1 MGFLSRL
8 IDMPSFRGATNALLV
23 ELTIPTLTESQRAQL
38 KIRVIE
44 VFRTSL
50 ASERPVET
58 ALADLNQA
66 SRIAQLNLLALVMR
80 ELGYK
85 PPLKKE
91 VLHKVHDPFDPSH
104 ADERAMRA
112 VARRLKWKHGVEI
125 WIGPEPISFD
135 TW

>member
-8 IDMPSFRGATNALLV
+8 IDMPSFNGATNALLV
-23 ELTIPTLTESQRAQL
+23 ELTIPTLTESQRTHL
-38 KIRVIE
+38 KIRVVE
-44 VFRTSL
+44 VFRTRV
-50 ASERPVET
+50 ASDRPADV

-66 SRIAQLNLLALVMR
+66 TRVAQLNLLALAMK
-80 ELGYK
+80 ELGYT

-91 VLHKVHDPFDPSH
+91 VLQKVRDPFDPSH
-104 ADERAMRA
+104 ADESAMRA

-135 TW
+135 SW

>member
-8 IDMPSFRGATNALLV
+8 IDMPSFSGATNALLV
-23 ELTIPTLTESQRAQL
+23 ELTIPTLTESERAQL
-38 KIRVIE
+38 KVRVIE
-44 VFRTSL
+44 VFRASL
-50 ASERPVET
+50 APDSPVEN
-58 ALADLNQA
+58 ALANLNQA
-66 SRIAQLNLLALVMR
+66 SRIAQLNLLALAMR

-85 PPLKKE
+85 TPLKKE
-91 VLHKVHDPFDPSH
+91 ALHKVQDPFDPSH

-125 WIGPEPISFD
+125 WVSPEPISFD